1 MEQKMIVVESDYRKL
16 DEWINKK
23 DVKRAMLV
31 CGGSLKR
38 MSFFTEHLDRVKRD
52 VEIIPFSD
60 FCPNP
65 QYESVMEGVKRF
77 RTRSCDAIIAVGGGS
92 AMDVAKCI
100 KLYSNMNGDGENGGY
115 LRQEIVPNGIP
126 FLAIPTTAGTG
137 SEATRF
143 AVVYYEGVKQSVMS
157 ENLIPDT
164 VLMDGRFLNFL
175 PMYQKKVT
183 MMDGF
188 CHALESFWSVNST
201 KESKGYSR
209 KAIEMVL
216 KNMEGYLANTED
228 GNWNMLAASH
238 LAGRAINITQTTAGH
253 AMCYKITS
261 LFGLAHGH
269 AAILCNRILFPWMIE
284 NTDKCVDLRGE
295 EYVKSVFGEIAR
307 AMGCET
313 EPEAAWKVKEVFER
327 LKLPVPVAT
336 AAQFEELKM
345 SVNPVRLKNHPIQLS
360 GDTIDMLYHKILREQ
375 RISRI

>member
-164 VLMDGRFLNFL
+164 VLMDGRFLNYL

-228 GNWNMLAASH
+228 GNGNMLAASH

-261 LFGLAHGH
+261 LFRCAHGH
-269 AAILCNRILFPWMIE
+269 AAVLCDRVLFPWMV
-284 NTDKCVDLRGE
+284 NHTDMCNDSRGE
-295 EYVKSVFGEIAR
+295 EYLRETLDEIGRTMGGSDAKAGAVKLAEIF
-307 AMGCET
+307 
-313 EPEAAWKVKEVFER
+313 KR
-327 LKLPVPVAT
+327 LELAIPSAIES
-336 AAQFEELKM
+336 QFAELKT
-345 SVNPVRLKNHPIQLS
+345 SVNPVRLKNHPIALDV
-360 GDTIDMLYHKILREQ
+360 DTIDMLYHKILNGAEE
-375 RISRI
+375 

>member
-164 VLMDGRFLNFL
+164 VLMDGRFLNYL

-228 GNWNMLAASH
+228 GNGNMLAASH

-313 EPEAAWKVKEVFER
+313 EPEAARKVKEVFER